1 MNRYLG
7 MMLVAAALHVAQ
19 ADAEVLHK
27 STRVGNTTIEY
38 EVVLPNNYNPEK
50 PYPAV
55 LAFGGGS
62 QTVEIDQRILAE
74 VWRDNAE
81 RRGYIVVMPAAP
93 DGRLYFN
100 GGDRLIPDFLQQ
112 ILKDYKIEG
121 QKFRVAG
128 QSNGGISAF
137 AVASEYPQFFVSI
150 TVYPGYLLSPSPE
163 SLSAISRMC
172 VHMFVGEHD
181 ELDFGSEMKKDAAA
195 LLAKGIALT
204 YGVERGEGHRI
215 ASLHGTGAAR
225 LFDQFDGDRTG
236 CMKDR

>member
-1 MNRYLG
+1 M
-7 MMLVAAALHVAQ
+7 
-19 ADAEVLHK
+19 LHK
-27 STRVGNTTIEY
+27 ITQVSNTTIEY
-38 EVVLPNNYNPEK
+38 ELVLPNNYK
-50 PYPAV
+50 PDKAYPAV
-55 LAFGGGS
+55 LAFGGGP
-62 QTVEIDQRILAE
+62 QTVEIDQRVLAE

-100 GGDRLIPDFLQQ
+100 GGNRLIPGFLQQ
-112 ILKDYKIEG
+112 ILKNYKIEG

-150 TVYPGYLLSPSPE
+150 TAYPGYLLSPSPE
-163 SLSAISRMC
+163 SMSAISRMC

-181 ELDFGSEMKKDAAA
+181 ELNFGPEMEKDAAEFR
-195 LLAKGIALT
+195 AKGIALT
-204 YGVERGEGHRI
+204 YSVERGEAHRI
-215 ASLHGTGAAR
+215 GSLHGTGAAR
-225 LFDQFDGDRTG
+225 LFDQFDGDRPG

>member
-1 MNRYLG
+1 
-7 MMLVAAALHVAQ
+7 MMLLAVALRGAQ
-19 ADAEVLHK
+19 ANAEALHK
-27 STRVGNTTIEY
+27 STQVGNTTIEY

-55 LAFGGGS
+55 LAFGGGP

-81 RRGYIVVMPAAP
+81 GRGYIVVMPAAP
-93 DGRLYFN
+93 GGRLYFN
-100 GGDRLIPDFLQQ
+100 GSDRLIPGFLQQ

-150 TVYPGYLLSPSPE
+150 TAYPGYPLSLSTE
-163 SLSAISRMC
+163 SMSAISKMC
-172 VHMFVGEHD
+172 VHMFVGEYD
-181 ELDFGSEMKKDAAA
+181 ELNFGPEMKKDAAA
-195 LLAKGIALT
+195 LRAKGIGLT
-204 YGVERGEGHRI
+204 YSVERGEGHRI
-215 ASLHGTGAAR
+215 GSLHGTGAAR

-236 CMKDR
+236 CTKDH